1 MHRVT
6 VACDFGPLV
15 NLSGAEHQVLG
26 AVCDGLST
34 MMSLE
39 VTFEGGRIAQRNFG
53 DYKPLRIANAPHVDA
68 YFIESDF
75 PPTGAGEPAFPPV
88 APAICNAIYSASGH
102 RVRTLPL
109 SREGFSI

>member
-1 MHRVT
+1 
-6 VACDFGPLV
+6 
-15 NLSGAEHQVLG
+15 
-26 AVCDGLST
+26 
-34 MMSLE
+34 MSLE

-53 DYKPLRIANAPHVDA
+53 DYKQLSIANAPHVDA

-88 APAICNAIYSASGH
+88 APAICNAIYTASGH

-109 SREGFSI
+109 SKEGFSI